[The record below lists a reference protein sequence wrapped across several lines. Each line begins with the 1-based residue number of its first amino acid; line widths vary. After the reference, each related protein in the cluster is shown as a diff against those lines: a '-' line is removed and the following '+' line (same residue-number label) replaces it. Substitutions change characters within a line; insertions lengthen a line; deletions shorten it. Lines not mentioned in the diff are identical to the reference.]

1 MSNDL
6 SWRKYHDFVLAK
18 AYKTIGLL
26 RRTLAKTMSIHTKK
40 VLYVSLIK
48 STLTYC
54 SPIWRPQYLKD
65 IQAIENVQRRATKF
79 ILHDYASS
87 YKSCLLTLHLLPLMM
102 QFEINDI
109 LFFITSI
116 KNPTKCFNILH
127 HVTFSTASTRSSSK
141 CKLVHNLSRT
151 NRDRHFYF
159 SRLPRLWNS
168 LPTIDLN
175 QSMSSIKCKLKHFFW
190 SHFHVHFDSENPCSF
205 HFVCPCRRCAALP
218 VTSNFHDIAL

>member
-1 MSNDL
+1 
-6 SWRKYHDFVLAK
+6 
-18 AYKTIGLL
+18 
-26 RRTLAKTMSIHTKK
+26 MSIHTKK
-40 VLYVSLIK
+40 VLYISLMK

-54 SPIWRPQYLKD
+54 SPLWRPQYLKD
-65 IQAIENVQRRATKF
+65 IENVQRRVTKF
-79 ILHDYASS
+79 ILRDYASS
-87 YKSCLLTLHLLPLMM
+87 YKSHLLTLHLLPLMM

-127 HVTFSTASTRSSSK
+127 YVTFSRASTRSSSK

-159 SRLPRLWNS
+159 SRLPHLWNS
-168 LPTIDLN
+168 LPTIDKP
-175 QSMSSIKCKLKHFFW
+175 IYECKLKHFFW
-190 SHFHVHFDSENPCSF
+190 SHFQVHFDSENPCSF